1 MLFTQKSG
9 CDAAHSGVP
18 CIEIDKITRDYI
30 TKRGY
35 GKYYNHGT
43 GHGLGLEIHTEPRLS
58 HLSKQILQ
66 ENNVV
71 TIEPGIYLPEWGGVR
86 IEDDLIIGKENS
98 EILNQTT
105 KELVIL

>member
-1 MLFTQKSG
+1 M
-9 CDAAHSGVP
+9 
-18 CIEIDKITRDYI
+18 
-30 TKRGY
+30 
-35 GKYYNHGT
+35 
-43 GHGLGLEIHTEPRLS
+43 GLEIHTEPRLS

-71 TIEPGIYLPEWGGVR
+71 TIEPGIYLPEWGGAR

>member
-1 MLFTQKSG
+1 M
-9 CDAAHSGVP
+9 
-18 CIEIDKITRDYI
+18 
-30 TKRGY
+30 
-35 GKYYNHGT
+35 
-43 GHGLGLEIHTEPRLS
+43 GLEIYTEPRLS

-71 TIEPGIYLPEWGGVR
+71 TIEPGIYLPEWGGAR